1 MLCSHIKP
9 GATPFETLFVLE
21 EHLGLASGLVEC
33 TSCEATY
40 LLELIDLAG
49 NDRAYRVT
57 TVEPAHA
64 HAMVRTLSRGTCDI
78 QRAASEVQ
86 NLESRSTLLNVTIS
100 MNGSIII
107 GLGWVADT
115 VEIPKDHWRTL
126 PCDGRWVSQAPS

>member
-1 MLCSHIKP
+1 M
-9 GATPFETLFVLE
+9 LE

-33 TSCEATY
+33 KSCEATY

-57 TVEPAHA
+57 AVEPVHA
-64 HAMVRTLSRGTCDI
+64 HAMVHTLSRGTCDI

-100 MNGSIII
+100 MHGSIII
-107 GLGWVADT
+107 GLDRVADT
-115 VEIPKDHWRTL
+115 VEIPRDHWRTL
-126 PCDGRWVSQAPS
+126 PCDGRWLSQTPS